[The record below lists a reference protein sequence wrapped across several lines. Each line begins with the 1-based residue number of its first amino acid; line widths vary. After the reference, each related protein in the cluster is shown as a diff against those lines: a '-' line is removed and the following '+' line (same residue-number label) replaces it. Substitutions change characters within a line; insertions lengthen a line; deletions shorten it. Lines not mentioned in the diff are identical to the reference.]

1 MKGIYIM
8 DKLQAVLNLM
18 SNDPDFYLKDMQ
30 NMEFRQY
37 IKQRFQDLEPELKSE
52 GIQLDMWS
60 FRKFMSFI
68 IFLERHNKFI
78 SPALFIDDDGNIDIM
93 EIEPKFFYIKFTRDT
108 IYYSDKYSDLLQTS
122 GFYKLERFLKN
133 LPE

>member
-1 MKGIYIM
+1 M
-8 DKLQAVLNLM
+8 DKLQAVLSLM
-18 SNDPDFYLKDMQ
+18 SNDTDFYLKDMQ
-30 NMEFRQY
+30 NVEFRQY
-37 IKQRFQDLEPELKSE
+37 IKQRFQDFEPELRAE

-68 IFLERHNKFI
+68 IFLEHHNKFI
-78 SPALFIDDDGNIDIM
+78 SPALFIEDNGNIDIM
-93 EIEPKFFYIKFTRDT
+93 GIKPKYFYIKFTRDT

>member
-1 MKGIYIM
+1 M
-8 DKLQAVLNLM
+8 DKLQAVLSLM

-30 NMEFRQY
+30 NVKFRQH
-37 IKQRFQDLEPELKSE
+37 IKQRLQDLEPELKSE

-122 GFYKLERFLKN
+122 GFYKLGRFLKN

>member
-1 MKGIYIM
+1 M
-8 DKLQAVLNLM
+8 DKLQAVLSLM

-30 NMEFRQY
+30 NVEFQQH
-37 IKQRFQDLEPELKSE
+37 IKQRLQDLEPELRAE

-93 EIEPKFFYIKFTRDT
+93 EVEPKFFYIKFTRDT

>member
-1 MKGIYIM
+1 M
-8 DKLQAVLNLM
+8 DKLQSVLSLM
-18 SNDPDFYLKDMQ
+18 SNDLDFYLKDMQ
-30 NMEFRQY
+30 NVEFRQY
-37 IKQRFQDLEPELKSE
+37 IKQRFQDLEPELRAE

-68 IFLERHNKFI
+68 IFLERHNRFI
-78 SPALFIDDDGNIDIM
+78 SPLLTIDDEGNVVIM
-93 EIEPKFFYIKFTRDT
+93 EVKPKFFYIKFTRDT

-133 LPE
+133 LPD

>member
-1 MKGIYIM
+1 M
-8 DKLQAVLNLM
+8 DKLQAVLSLM

-30 NMEFRQY
+30 NVEFRQY
-37 IKQRFQDLEPELKSE
+37 IKQRFQDLEPELRAE

-68 IFLERHNKFI
+68 IFLERHNRFI
-78 SPALFIDDDGNIDIM
+78 SPLLTIDDEGNVVIM
-93 EIEPKFFYIKFTRDT
+93 EIKPKFFYIKFTRDI

>member
-1 MKGIYIM
+1 M
-8 DKLQAVLNLM
+8 DKLQSVLSLM
-18 SNDPDFYLKDMQ
+18 SNDLDFYLKDMQ
-30 NMEFRQY
+30 NVEFRQY
-37 IKQRFQDLEPELKSE
+37 IKQRFQDLEPELRAE

-68 IFLERHNKFI
+68 IFLERHNRFI
-78 SPALFIDDDGNIDIM
+78 SPLLTIDDEGNVVIM
-93 EIEPKFFYIKFTRDT
+93 EVKPKFFYIKFTRDT